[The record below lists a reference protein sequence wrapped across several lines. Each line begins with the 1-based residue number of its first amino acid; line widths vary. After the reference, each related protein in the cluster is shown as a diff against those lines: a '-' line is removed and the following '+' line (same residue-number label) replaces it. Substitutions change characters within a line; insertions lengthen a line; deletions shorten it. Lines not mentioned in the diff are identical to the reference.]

1 MLVPSIGSI
10 SGVLHLTAQP
20 RRRPYVIAV
29 IVLLLALAAAET
41 VPNIRQASIPQWA
54 AFHQTKR

>member
-20 RRRPYVIAV
+20 RRRPYVIAAILV
-29 IVLLLALAAAET
+29 LLALAAAEE
-41 VPNIRQASIPQWA
+41 VPSLRQIPQWA

>member
-1 MLVPSIGSI
+1 VLIPSIGSI

-29 IVLLLALAAAET
+29 IVLLLALAAAEA
-41 VPNIRQASIPQWA
+41 VPSVRLVPRWA
-54 AFHQTKR
+54 TIHQTTKR

>member
-1 MLVPSIGSI
+1 MLMPSIGSI
-10 SGVLHLTAQP
+10 SGVIHLAA
-20 RRRPYVIAV
+20 RRPVIAV